1 MVGGGGPVGCGGT
14 GGAGTGGGG
23 EFIIGVAVPLLL
35 ALLLLLD
42 DEHVDEVVDML
53 EQEPVEQHE
62 AEELPEDELAD
73 DEEFDEMGL
82 SRLRSLLGVWDPS
95 LL

>member
-1 MVGGGGPVGCGGT
+1 MVCGRGCRV
-14 GGAGTGGGG
+14 GTGGGG

-53 EQEPVEQHE
+53 EQEPVEQQE
-62 AEELPEDELAD
+62 AEELAEDAELAD
-73 DEEFDEMGL
+73 DDEFDEMGL

>member
-1 MVGGGGPVGCGGT
+1 
-14 GGAGTGGGG
+14 
-23 EFIIGVAVPLLL
+23 
-35 ALLLLLD
+35 
-42 DEHVDEVVDML
+42 ML